1 MDNATVT
8 NAGWAAVYAASATAV
23 GGAFGVWL
31 QGRFARQNQ
40 GEVSLSTER
49 QSLLSGMQSRVNS
62 AESAIGSMM
71 DTIKELQEALR
82 DCEALHRNDAKE
94 IRGLER
100 KCELL
105 DQEKSALA
113 VRVRVLELRLP
124 PGSIDSDYENED
136 G

>member
-8 NAGWAAVYAASATAV
+8 TAGWAAVYAASATAF
-23 GGAFGVWL
+23 GGIFGVWL
-31 QGRFARQNQ
+31 QGKFARRTQ
-40 GEVSLSTER
+40 GDVALATER
-49 QSLLSGMQSRVNS
+49 QSLLSGMQSRVTS
-62 AESAIGSMM
+62 AESTIGSMM

-100 KCELL
+100 KCEVL
-105 DQEKSALA
+105 DQEKSALV
-113 VRVRVLELRLP
+113 VRVRILELRLP
-124 PGSIDSDYENED
+124 PDRIDSDYDRED